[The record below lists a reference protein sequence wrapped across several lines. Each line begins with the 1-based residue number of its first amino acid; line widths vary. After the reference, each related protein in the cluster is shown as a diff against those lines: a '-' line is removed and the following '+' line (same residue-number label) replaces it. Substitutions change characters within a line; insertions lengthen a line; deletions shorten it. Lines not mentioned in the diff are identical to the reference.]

1 MNKRAWGIVFLLIIA
16 VLILRPEEEVAEI
29 GDISYKELIQDDY
42 YKDYKKISQS
52 FVMTNLITKEG
63 GVLSYK
69 VTNKQKESGNT
80 ILARNQ
86 GLYMIYLVSQDKPIE
101 FEKSLR
107 FVMDNLVTPEGLVV
121 WALHTE
127 TGEVTRTTDTLASF
141 RIIKALLLAYEKWED
156 VTYRSRALELEKALY
171 TYLCEEEEL
180 LPYYPIEDS
189 DENYNV
195 ALCYLDFNTIGALSK
210 YRQEWLQVYDKGKEI
225 ISRGYLGEQ
234 FPFYESAYNYR
245 GEDYVEDDKIDMLES
260 LITVL
265 NLTQIDAYEKDSI
278 IWLKNAL
285 KQGEVYE
292 EYNKQTGIATT
303 TTEDASIYAVTAQI
317 GKSIGDLELY
327 ILSIEHLLKF
337 QIQKHVNESLIGA
350 IKNPEEQMIE
360 AEENL
365 WGLLAF

>member
-1 MNKRAWGIVFLLIIA
+1 MVFLLIIA
-16 VLILRPEEEVAEI
+16 TLLFQSEEEVVEI
-29 GDISYKELIQDDY
+29 GNISYKELIQDDY
-42 YKDYKKISQS
+42 YKEYKKISQS
-52 FVMTNLITKEG
+52 FVMTNLVTKDG

-86 GLYMIYLVSQDKPIE
+86 GLYMTYLVSQEHPVE
-101 FEKSLR
+101 FRESLE
-107 FVMDNLVTPEGLVV
+107 FVMDNLVNSEGLVV

-127 TGEVTRTTDTLASF
+127 TGEVTRTTDTLANF
-141 RIIKALLLAYEKWED
+141 RMIKALLLAYEKWED
-156 VTYRSRALELEKALY
+156 VTYRNIALELEKALY
-171 TYLCEEEEL
+171 TYMCKGEEL
-180 LPYYPIEDS
+180 LPYYPIENI
-189 DENYNV
+189 DENYN
-195 ALCYLDFNTIGALSK
+195 LPLYYLDFNTIGALSK
-210 YRQEWLQVYDKGKEI
+210 YRQEWLHVYDKGKEI
-225 ISRGYLGEQ
+225 ISNGYLGKQ
-234 FPFYESAYNYR
+234 FPFYESAYDYQA
-245 GEDYVEDDKIDMLES
+245 EDYVEDDKIDLLES

-278 IWLKNAL
+278 TWLKNTL
-285 KQGEVYE
+285 KQGEIYT
-292 EYNKQTGIATT
+292 EYNKYTGIATT

-337 QIQKHVNESLIGA
+337 QIQKHVNQNLIGA
-350 IKNPEEQMIE
+350 IKNSDTQGIE